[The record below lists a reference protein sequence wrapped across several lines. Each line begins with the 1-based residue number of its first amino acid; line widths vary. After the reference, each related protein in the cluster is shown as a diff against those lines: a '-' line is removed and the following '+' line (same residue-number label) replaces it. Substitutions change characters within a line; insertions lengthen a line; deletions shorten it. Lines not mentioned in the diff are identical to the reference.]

1 MGKKKY
7 EEIKKIENTNNRN
20 VTWVKRLKG
29 VIKKSIELSIL
40 CDQEIF
46 VFVLDK
52 QRKRVVHYQSD
63 QDLHLLSLFNQKY
76 DR

>member
-46 VFVLDK
+46 VFVLD
-52 QRKRVVHYQSD
+52 
-63 QDLHLLSLFNQKY
+63 
-76 DR
+76 